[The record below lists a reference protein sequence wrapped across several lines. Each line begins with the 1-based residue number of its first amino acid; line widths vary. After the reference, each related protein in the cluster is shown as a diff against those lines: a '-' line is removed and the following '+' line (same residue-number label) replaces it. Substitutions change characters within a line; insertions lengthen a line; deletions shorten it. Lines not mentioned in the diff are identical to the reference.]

1 MEKKTIWQKIWSTM
15 KKIWNAVK
23 CIWTTLWSF
32 VRHPIRYV
40 KTLIP
45 RLKKAGWL
53 ERILLIGAPI
63 VGCILLGYAIWLVSV
78 LILWC
83 IVASAVWDLGD
94 SNDDRWR
101 EEVVRMFFLRHDREP
116 ESFDEA
122 LRG

>member
-1 MEKKTIWQKIWSTM
+1 MDKKTIWQKIWNAV

-32 VRHPIRYV
+32 VRHPIQYV

-63 VGCILLGYAIWLVSV
+63 VGCILLWYVIRLVSV
-78 LILWC
+78 LILWTILAC
-83 IVASAVWDLGD
+83 ALLDPDNSRDA
-94 SNDDRWR
+94 RWR
-101 EEVVRMFFLRHDREP
+101 DEVVHMFFLRHGREP